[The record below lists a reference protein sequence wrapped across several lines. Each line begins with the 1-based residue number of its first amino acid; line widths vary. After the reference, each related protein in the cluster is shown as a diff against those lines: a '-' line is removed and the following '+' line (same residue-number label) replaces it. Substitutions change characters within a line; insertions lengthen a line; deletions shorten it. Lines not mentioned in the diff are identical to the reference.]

1 MLEQGPLTTPALAPP
16 GFLCS
21 EDAMEYSKEFVTAVV
36 LGKDLVP
43 RRVASHKSLPVTTVL
58 ASCSCL
64 LGASPSD
71 AHLPRESQSP
81 QSERTGGPTLPDL
94 PSPAR
99 PC

>member
-1 MLEQGPLTTPALAPP
+1 MNPNTNPRSARAGLPHRPCLSTP

-43 RRVASHKSLPVTTVL
+43 RRVASHKSLPFTTVP

-64 LGASPSD
+64 LGAFPSD

-81 QSERTGGPTLPDL
+81 
-94 PSPAR
+94 
-99 PC
+99 